1 MAKKKLQENRIK
13 KHIQDKYHEQIITA
27 EDTDKTS
34 LIEIPYEEIEPYTP
48 VNQIDTCIQI
58 IEETVNE
65 YTDEENHIYIQVTDV
80 PHTCKLSELDAENIG
95 KFISASAMIK
105 SITKIQP
112 EMIRGTFICKSC
124 GYSIQITKED
134 TDTIVTPEKCP
145 NCQKNM
151 VTIAQKQSRFQNL
164 QLMQLEEPLELRQ
177 TGTSAP
183 PRFKAMITGYL
194 AGARY
199 HLKAGDV
206 VNITGTL
213 ESEQTKTGG
222 KYDFMINLNTIK
234 PQQNIFQS
242 ENLTHEDIQKIHELS
257 KDPNIFERLTLSIA
271 PKVFGNKM
279 IKEGLVLQ
287 QFEAEQNSSGVVV
300 GDRGTIHILIIGDP
314 SLGKT
319 KLLDCVC
326 ENTPKFVRTGNVT
339 SDVGLT
345 AAVTKDE
352 LTGDFSIS
360 AGAIILAD
368 GGIVVMDEFG
378 QLQAET
384 QEGLNEPM
392 ESCTVTISKASI
404 TQTLSARTNFLC
416 AANPKNSR
424 FDPYDSIEKQI
435 NIPPSTL
442 SRFDL
447 IYAMTDKVDGDR
459 DYKLMK
465 AILEDDICIDE
476 TNLEIIPSE
485 LFMKYVTYAKKYIH
499 PKLTKEAIEY
509 ISTFYKETRKEA
521 SEQDDTVT
529 ITTRNGKGI
538 ARLAVARAKTELREE
553 VTVSDVEDAIR
564 IFSDSL
570 ATTGLDL
577 FTAGKIAG
585 DTSKKELKLIKECER
600 QIDDMFLEYG
610 NYKFTKEDIE
620 EMKENVMMECDA
632 DHNSVDRAY
641 TKAIKNS
648 IRKT

>member
-1 MAKKKLQENRIK
+1 MTRKKLQENRII
-13 KHIQDKYHEQIITA
+13 KHIQENYHEQIIEA
-27 EDTDKTS
+27 EDKNHTS
-34 LIEIPYEEIEPYTP
+34 LLEIPYSEIKEYTP
-48 VNQIDTCIQI
+48 LNQIDTCITI
-58 IEETVNE
+58 IEDTANE
-65 YTDEENHIYIQVTDV
+65 FTDEENHIYIQVTDV
-80 PHTCKLSELDAENIG
+80 PHTCKLSQLDAENIG

-112 EMIRGTFICKSC
+112 EMVRGTFICKSC
-124 GYSIQITKED
+124 GYTIKITNED
-134 TDTIVTPEKCP
+134 TDTIISPDKCP
-145 NCQKNM
+145 NCNKNL
-151 VTIAQKQSRFQNL
+151 VTIVQKQSKFQNL
-164 QLMQLEEPLELRQ
+164 QLMQLEEPLELRE

-183 PRFKAMITGYL
+183 SRFKAMITGYL
-194 AGARY
+194 AGAKY

-213 ESEQTKTGG
+213 ESEQTKTQG

-234 PQQNIFQS
+234 PQKNMFQS
-242 ENLTHEDIQKIHELS
+242 ENLTHEDIRNIHELS
-257 KDPNIFERLTLSIA
+257 KDKNIFERLTLSIA

-287 QFEAEQNSSGVVV
+287 QFEAEQTDSGVVV

-326 ENTPKFVRTGNVT
+326 ETTPKFVRTGNVT

-352 LTGDFSIS
+352 LTGDFSVN

-378 QLQAET
+378 QLQSET

-392 ESCTVTISKASI
+392 ESCTVTVSKASI
-404 TQTLSARTNFLC
+404 TQTLSARTSFLC

-424 FDPYDSIEKQI
+424 FDPYDNIEKQI

-447 IYAMTDKVDGDR
+447 IYAMTDEVNEDR

-465 AILEDDICIDE
+465 AILEDDICVDE
-476 TNLEIIPSE
+476 TELEIISSD

-499 PKLTKEAIEY
+499 PKLSNEAIEY

-521 SEQDDTVT
+521 NEQEDTVT

-538 ARLAVARAKTELREE
+538 ARLAVARAKAELREE
-553 VTVSDVEDAIR
+553 VTVSDVEEAIR

-577 FTAGKIAG
+577 LTAGKIAG
-585 DTSKKELKLIKECER
+585 DTSKKELSLIKECER
-600 QIDDMFLEYG
+600 QIEDMFLEYG
-610 NYKFTKEDIE
+610 NYKFNKDDIE
-620 EMKENVMMECDA
+620 EMKENVIIECEA
-632 DHNSVDRAY
+632 DRNSVDRAY
-641 TKAIKNS
+641 TKAIKN
-648 IRKT
+648 IVKK